1 MYKVSYKRANQLLWR
16 SFKAKGDAADNI
28 SHGTH
33 ILFVLPDESHRLIPK
48 EGTEFKFSK
57 DRHYMIL
64 KRMEEQAGQKI
75 PLKAD

>member
-1 MYKVSYKRANQLLWR
+1 MFTVNYKLATQFFWR

-28 SHGTH
+28 SHGSH
-33 ILFVLPDESHRLIPK
+33 LLFILPDESHLLIPK
-48 EGTEFKFSK
+48 EGTAFKFSK

-64 KRMEEQAGQKI
+64 KKMEEQSGQKI